1 MDFITILIFLFGLP
15 VHLFQDSDMPIRSA
29 SVLSP
34 HSVSNEELEDVLTVN
49 RKKRRRVVLEENE
62 GDFDD
67 PAIQNPLEK

>member
-1 MDFITILIFLFGLP
+1 
-15 VHLFQDSDMPIRSA
+15 MPIRSA